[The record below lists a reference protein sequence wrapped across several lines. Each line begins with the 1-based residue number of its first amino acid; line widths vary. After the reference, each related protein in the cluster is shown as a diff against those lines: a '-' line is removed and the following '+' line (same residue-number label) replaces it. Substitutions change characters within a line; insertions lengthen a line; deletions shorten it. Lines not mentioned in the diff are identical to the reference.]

1 MKRYL
6 LTFALGGLLLTT
18 GLTSCLKD
26 KGYDNGQ
33 YGVNGPASKAVSIPQ
48 ATSSPIAFS
57 VDAITTAQSINAPT
71 VNLET
76 PNVAAED
83 VTVTLVVDQSLLP
96 NGVVPM
102 PATAFNMT
110 SLTLVIPAGS
120 RTATAK
126 INIPNA
132 SILNPNNKYGIGFKI
147 ASVSP
152 AGYAIAS
159 NLKSVVISFSIKNK
173 YDGVYNLRGYHNR
186 NSPDYTIPYNVTVH
200 MITTGPS
207 SVVFFYP
214 DPPGPDTYAHP
225 INGNAGQYYG
235 DFAPNITFDPATD
248 LAIGVNEYVTNAL
261 PMNIVAGSNSRFEP
275 GPPKKMYLLF
285 RYNNND
291 LRRFYDTLTY
301 LSARP

>member
-1 MKRYL
+1 MKKYL

-33 YGVNGPASKAVSIPQ
+33 FGVNGPASKAVSIPQ

-57 VDAITTAQSINAPT
+57 IDAVATPQSIDAPT

-76 PNVAAED
+76 PSVASED

-96 NGVVPM
+96 NGVVPL
-102 PATAFNMT
+102 PGTAFNMT
-110 SLTLVIPAGS
+110 SLTLTIPAGE

-126 INIPNA
+126 INVPNA
-132 SILNPNNKYGIGFKI
+132 STLNPNNKYGIGFKI

-159 NLKSVVISFSIKNK
+159 NMKSVVITLSIKNK

-186 NSPDYTIPYNVTVH
+186 DVPNYTIPYNVTVH

-207 SVVFFYP
+207 SVVFYYP
-214 DPPGPDTYAHP
+214 SPGPNALAHP

-248 LAIGVNEYVTNAL
+248 LAIGVNEYVTNTL
-261 PMNIVAGSNSRFEP
+261 VMNIVAGSNSRFEP

-301 LSARP
+301 LGPRP